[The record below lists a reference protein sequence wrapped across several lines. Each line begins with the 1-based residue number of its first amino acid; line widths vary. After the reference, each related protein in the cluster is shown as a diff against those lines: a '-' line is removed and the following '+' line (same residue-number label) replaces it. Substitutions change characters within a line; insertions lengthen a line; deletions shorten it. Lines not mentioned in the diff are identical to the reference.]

1 MMAAKGHY
9 IMLDEAFLDDPK
21 IEDLQISMGIEGIG
35 FYIVLLTVFREHS
48 ATDFRIPYDRLSI
61 IADRRM
67 HLTEEEKERFSIFM
81 EKAIEIGLLKES
93 EEGDCFW
100 SERRRID
107 LKKQEEAKRKMSEA
121 GRDGIIRRWEN
132 SKAKGSL

>member
-48 ATDFRIPYDRLSI
+48 ATDYRIPYDRLSI

-67 HLTEEEKERFSIFM
+67 HLTKEEKERFSIFM

-107 LKKQEEAKRKMSEA
+107 LKKQEEARKKMSEA
-121 GRDGIIRRWEN
+121 GV
-132 SKAKGSL
+132 KGMASRYKNTTL

>member
-1 MMAAKGHY
+1 MAAKGHY

-21 IEDLQISMGIEGIG
+21 MEDLQIELGIEGIG
-35 FYIVLLTVFREHS
+35 FYVVLLTVFREHS
-48 ATDFRIPYDRLSI
+48 ATGYRIPYDRLNI

-67 HLTEEEKERFSIFM
+67 HLTDAEKERFSTFM

-93 EEGDCFW
+93 EEGDFFW

-107 LKKQEEAKRKMSEA
+107 LLKQEEIRQKQKDSAIRTNLKRF
-121 GRDGIIRRWEN
+121 N
-132 SKAKGSL
+132 SLS